1 MIYSSDEPMH
11 IGALICLI
19 ICIFITGS
27 GTITILQMPL
37 VPQTGLMAACCC
49 LSCISSTTT
58 VAKDIQKR

>member
-19 ICIFITGS
+19 ICILITGS
-27 GTITILQMPL
+27 GTTTILQMPL

-58 VAKDIQKR
+58 VVKDLQKR